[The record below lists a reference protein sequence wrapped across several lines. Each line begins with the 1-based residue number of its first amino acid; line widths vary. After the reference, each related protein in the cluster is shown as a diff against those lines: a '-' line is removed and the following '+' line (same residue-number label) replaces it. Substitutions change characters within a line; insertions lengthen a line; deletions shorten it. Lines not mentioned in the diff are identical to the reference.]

1 MVPFFCLLNEVKKE
15 HVWRGFWFKVVCFI
29 TLWSKWLYLFY
40 LRYYFE
46 VFLKVKVVSLVCWV
60 WNGSIIKCCFGKYWV
75 KTHGSC
81 WNWIR
86 TGIGYNSVDVFNLRT
101 TFCGPF
107 HEPHFCRPLLYQ
119 ALVLDGTHQIPPR
132 KSFLRCLCFSGE
144 ITISKHITHIPE
156 TNKKLDLSPP
166 PKTFQNSKI
175 QKETPIICICI
186 LGKDFA
192 APQNRLDIV
201 LLISSHCSKVSKH
214 WKSMSQ
220 FSVAVKCWVELQE
233 PSSKCLKMSTLDM
246 EDFPCLVVELL

>member
-1 MVPFFCLLNEVKKE
+1 MFSTWGQLSAVLSMSHISAVLCYIKLL
-15 HVWRGFWFKVVCFI
+15 FWMAQIKFPQKRVFWGVC
-29 TLWSKWLYLFY
+29 
-40 LRYYFE
+40 
-46 VFLKVKVVSLVCWV
+46 VS
-60 WNGSIIKCCFGKYWV
+60 
-75 KTHGSC
+75 
-81 WNWIR
+81 
-86 TGIGYNSVDVFNLRT
+86 
-101 TFCGPF
+101 
-107 HEPHFCRPLLYQ
+107 
-119 ALVLDGTHQIPPR
+119 
-132 KSFLRCLCFSGE
+132 FSGE

-156 TNKKLDLSPP
+156 TNKKMDLSPP